1 MKLSYRNEKNARFIS
16 SYYNIPLEN
25 KDWFKVENSTD
36 DESEILIFS
45 FIGWPF
51 NDSAEFVRA
60 ISSMKQKKIL
70 IRINSPGGDA
80 FEANAMFNA
89 IKDHPSKPI
98 TRIESLAASAASYI
112 ALAGKEKQAYKNT
125 MIMIHEPMSGM
136 WGNQHEFRE
145 VADILAQINENMV
158 DMYVDNSN
166 LGKKEIREM
175 LKAETWMNAKTAKEK
190 GFIDTI
196 IEAGK
201 PVKAE
206 FDLSIFANVPSE
218 FKVESHIEEPKEL
231 TEREVEKVLRSA
243 GLSKSKARVL
253 LARGWQ
259 SEPKEEIDIKN
270 EDQGHE
276 DIVRWDAGIVA
287 RITKNIEQLNGGY
300 ING

>member
-16 SYYNIPLEN
+16 NYYNIPLEN

-36 DESEILIFS
+36 DESEILIYS
-45 FIGWPF
+45 YIGWPF
-51 NDSAEFVRA
+51 NDSGEFIRA
-60 ISSMKQKKIL
+60 ISSMKQKRIL
-70 IRINSPGGDA
+70 VRINSVGGDV
-80 FEANAMFNA
+80 FEANAIHNA

-158 DMYVDNSN
+158 DMYVDNTS
-166 LGKKEIREM
+166 LGKKEIRGM
-175 LKAETWMNAKTAKEK
+175 LEAETWMNAKTAKEK

-206 FDLSIFANVPSE
+206 FDLSIFANIPDELKSE
-218 FKVESHIEEPKEL
+218 QIPKTEPDIRS
-231 TEREVEKVLRSA
+231 TERLLRDV
-243 GLSKSKARVL
+243 GGFSKNRAKAI

-259 SEPKEEIDIKN
+259 AESESYE
-270 EDQGHE
+270 
-276 DIVRWDAGIVA
+276 GITDKINK
-287 RITKNIEQLNGGY
+287 ITNLLRG
-300 ING
+300 

>member
-36 DESEILIFS
+36 DESEILIYS
-45 FIGWPF
+45 YIGWPF

-89 IKDHPSKPI
+89 IKDHPSKPT

-112 ALAGKEKQAYKNT
+112 ALAGKEKQAYKNA

-136 WGNQHEFRE
+136 CGNQHEFRE

-206 FDLSIFANVPSE
+206 FDLSIFANIPDELKSE
-218 FKVESHIEEPKEL
+218 QIPKTEPDIRS
-231 TEREVEKVLRSA
+231 TEKLLRDV
-243 GLSKSKARVL
+243 GGFSKNRAKAI

-259 SEPKEEIDIKN
+259 AEGESYEEITDKINK
-270 EDQGHE
+270 
-276 DIVRWDAGIVA
+276 
-287 RITKNIEQLNGGY
+287 ITNLLRG
-300 ING
+300 

>member
-16 SYYNIPLEN
+16 NYYNIPLEN

-36 DESEILIFS
+36 DESEILIYS
-45 FIGWPF
+45 YIGWPF
-51 NDSAEFVRA
+51 NDSGEFIRA
-60 ISSMKQKKIL
+60 ISSMKQKRIL
-70 IRINSPGGDA
+70 VRINSVGGDV
-80 FEANAMFNA
+80 FEANAIHNA

-158 DMYVDNSN
+158 DMYVDNTS

-175 LKAETWMNAKTAKEK
+175 LKSETWMNAKTAKDK

-206 FDLSIFANVPSE
+206 FDLSIFANIPDELKSE
-218 FKVESHIEEPKEL
+218 QIPKTEPDIRS
-231 TEREVEKVLRSA
+231 TERLLRDV
-243 GLSKSKARVL
+243 GGFSKNRAKAI

-259 SEPKEEIDIKN
+259 AESESYE
-270 EDQGHE
+270 
-276 DIVRWDAGIVA
+276 GITDKINK
-287 RITKNIEQLNGGY
+287 ITNLLRG
-300 ING
+300 

>member
-16 SYYNIPLEN
+16 NYYNIPLEN
-25 KDWFKVENSTD
+25 RDWFKVENSTD

-45 FIGWPF
+45 YIGWPF
-51 NDSAEFVRA
+51 NDSGEFVRT
-60 ISSMKQKKIL
+60 ISSMKQKRIL
-70 IRINSPGGDA
+70 VRINSVGGDV
-80 FEANAMFNA
+80 FEANAIFNA
-89 IKDHPSKPI
+89 IKNHPSKPI

-125 MIMIHEPMSGM
+125 MIMIHEPLVGM
-136 WGNQHEFRE
+136 CGNQHEFRE
-145 VADILAQINENMV
+145 AADILSQINENMV

-206 FDLSIFANVPSE
+206 FDLSIFANIPDELKSE
-218 FKVESHIEEPKEL
+218 SLPKTEPDIRS
-231 TEREVEKVLRSA
+231 TEKLLRDV
-243 GLSKSKARVL
+243 GGFSKNRAKAI

-259 SEPKEEIDIKN
+259 AEGDSYEEITDKVN
-270 EDQGHE
+270 KLTNLM
-276 DIVRWDAGIVA
+276 
-287 RITKNIEQLNGGY
+287 RI
-300 ING
+300 